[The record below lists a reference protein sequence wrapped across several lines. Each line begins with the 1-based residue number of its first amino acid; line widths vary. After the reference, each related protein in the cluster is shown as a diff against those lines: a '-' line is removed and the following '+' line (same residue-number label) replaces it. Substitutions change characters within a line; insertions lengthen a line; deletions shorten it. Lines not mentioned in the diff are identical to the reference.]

1 MSLHIQIEDGEIEDF
16 HKLLNRA
23 TNTWADAPKWVWMLE
38 AKVQAR
44 ITDLKLAKAEKPSEP
59 GFYVSPAVDGY

>member
-1 MSLHIQIEDGEIEDF
+1 
-16 HKLLNRA
+16 
-23 TNTWADAPKWVWMLE
+23 MLE

-44 ITDLKLAKAEKPSEP
+44 ITDLKLAKAEKRSES